1 MKIFLLLIITFFCIS
16 CSTETSKQEVSI
28 TPNEYKPL
36 PNELVRTIII
46 PNDTI
51 LGLSGNIDIGFEGSR
66 EVIYTTNLMSNIIEN
81 YDLKDGTFLKSTT
94 INTDPALFNVPLS
107 DIVRVQEDS
116 VFLFGVGQRIFL
128 VDNQMRVINKWD
140 FSQII
145 KPTDQS
151 ATVEALNMQGS
162 VFINNGF
169 LYIRIW
175 PQNTVFSDKLF
186 YEKPFML
193 EYDIANNKVT
203 RQLGYFP
210 DFMAEKPDEFFYNEY
225 QFSWLKSNSDKNKL
239 LVSFRR
245 SHDLMI
251 LDLETEEQVYVPAKS
266 NFLNKFPLIPRD
278 QRAQLDHDPMVTN
291 GAYRHLLYDSY
302 REVYYR
308 FVTDN
313 QDQINPLTNSRNHP
327 VYRPY
332 SIIVLDK
339 DLNYIGE
346 STIENYKRISF
357 LSAAVCSE
365 GLIFGVND
373 EDESVVTFDII
384 KIAI

>member
-1 MKIFLLLIITFFCIS
+1 MKIFLPLIITFFCIS
-16 CSTETSKQEVSI
+16 CSTETSQQEVSE

-36 PNELVRTIII
+36 PNELVRTVVI

-51 LGLSGNIDIGFEGSR
+51 LGAYEKVEIGIEGNR
-66 EVIYTTNLMSNIIEN
+66 EVIYASNTMSNLFDN
-81 YDLKDGTFLKSTT
+81 FDLKDAKYIKTT
-94 INTDPALFNVPLS
+94 YFNTDPALLNVPL
-107 DIVRVQEDS
+107 IETVRISEDS
-116 VFLFGVGQRIFL
+116 IFLYGFGNRIFL
-128 VDNQMRVINKWD
+128 VDNEISVINKWD
-140 FSQII
+140 FNQII
-145 KPTDQS
+145 DPAEQL

-186 YEKPFML
+186 YEKSFVL

-210 DFMAEKPDEFFYNEY
+210 DFMAENSDEFFYNEH

-245 SHDLMI
+245 SHDLMV
-251 LDLETEEQVYVPAKS
+251 LDLETEEQNYVHARS
-266 NFLNKFPLIPRD
+266 NFLDKFPLIPRD
-278 QRAQLDHDPMVTN
+278 QRVQLDHDPIVTN

-308 FVTDN
+308 IVSHD

-339 DLNYIGE
+339 GLNYIGE
-346 STIENYKRISF
+346 STIENYERINV

-365 GLIFGVND
+365 GLIFGVKD
-373 EDESVVTFDII
+373 DDESVVTFDII